1 MLYIG
6 VMIDLAERGAEK
18 ALSALPF
25 LTIYGSKEDKLIGVI
40 EVQDLEEWKRV
51 NEILLNIPGFLG
63 LSILSSFQEDREGSS

>member
-6 VMIDLAERGAEK
+6 VLIELAGREGER

-25 LTIYGSKEDKLIGVI
+25 LTIYGKRDGNFLGVI

-51 NEILLNIPGFLG
+51 NEVLMNIPGFQG
-63 LSILSSFQEDREGSS
+63 ISILSSFHEDSQESS